1 MSKPLKIFLIVL
13 ISLLGIGSLISWY
26 AVSSINTGA
35 LTKFLS
41 STVKEATGRDLTIL
55 GPVSLTFFPSIGLK
69 AEQVNLSNAQ
79 WASDPQMLSLKQV
92 ELDIK
97 LLPLFAK
104 RVEISS
110 INAQGL
116 VLHLQSNKAGQDN
129 WDLSL
134 PSIAPSG
141 PTDSVNAKNSS
152 STNIVTSTATVANT
166 ATTDTSSG
174 ESNFVAITS
183 IHISD
188 AQISYQG
195 VGNSVQLITVPQI
208 LLEGSGSK
216 TTVLLDLQYENYK
229 LLLKGK
235 TSALRQ
241 AIIDWDQAPVN
252 MKLDFNLSLNGKAL
266 DINGQINKNPKK
278 LPQFDIKMSSKSFDL
293 IPLAAAAAVSASSN
307 MKKPVTPKKSEAK
320 YFFSDQPLPFDLI
333 PKANGKVSFNIA
345 ELNVPDQ
352 APFKNLQ
359 ASLLFK
365 DDILELSSM
374 SFDLGKGQAEAQGVI
389 SQFNSASPLVSMK
402 GMAKGFT
409 LEQIIASTDSN
420 AKVSGGNT
428 QLAFNLSGKGKSLHQ
443 MAASSNGALQISINN
458 ATLDSKLLNK
468 GGDFVIT
475 VLDAVNPMRK
485 KTNNTILECAVAYLP
500 LTNGMIPLKNS
511 VGVETDRL
519 DVALSGNV
527 NLNTEV
533 INIKIDPQEKSGITT
548 GIDLGGL
555 VQLVGTLQN
564 PQVGVSKEGVVN
576 SAVSI
581 GLGFLTGGISIAA
594 ENAKSLASK
603 RQSCSAALHSWAS
616 IYPGSN

>member
-1 MSKPLKIFLIVL
+1 MSKPLKIFLIIL
-13 ISLLGIGSLISWY
+13 ISILGIGGLISWY
-26 AVSSINTGA
+26 AVSSINTAA

-41 STVKEATGRDLTIL
+41 STVKESTGRDLTIA
-55 GPVSLTFFPSIGLK
+55 GPVSLTFFPSIGLR
-69 AEQVNLSNAQ
+69 AEQVSLSNAP
-79 WASDPQMLSLKQV
+79 WASNSQMLSLKQV

-104 RVEISS
+104 RVEIGS
-110 INAQGL
+110 ISVHGL

-129 WDLSL
+129 WDLSP
-134 PSIAPSG
+134 PSIAPID
-141 PTDSVNAKNSS
+141 PKDAVNVKNSG
-152 STNIVTSTATVANT
+152 STNPSPSATQ
-166 ATTDTSSG
+166 SSSD

-183 IHISD
+183 INISD
-188 AQISYQG
+188 ARISYQDAN
-195 VGNSVQLITVPQI
+195 NSVQLISVPQFSI
-208 LLEGSGSK
+208 EGSGSK
-216 TTVLLDLQYENYK
+216 TSVLLDLQYENYK
-229 LLLKGK
+229 LGLKGK

-241 AIIDWDQAPVN
+241 AIIDWDQSPVDL
-252 MKLDFNLSLNGKAL
+252 KLDFNLSLNGKAL
-266 DINGQINKNPKK
+266 DIEGQIHKNPNK
-278 LPQFDIKMSSKSFDL
+278 LPQFDIKVSSKSFDL
-293 IPLAAAAAVSASSN
+293 IPLAAATAASASTN
-307 MKKPVTPKKSEAK
+307 AKTPVAPKKSQGK

-333 PKANGKVSFNIA
+333 PEASGKVTLNIA

-365 DDILELSSM
+365 GDVLEVNGV
-374 SFDLGKGQAEAQGVI
+374 SFDLGKGQAQAQGVI
-389 SQFNSASPLVSMK
+389 SQFDSANPLVSMK
-402 GMAKGFT
+402 GMAQGFT
-409 LEQIIASTDSN
+409 LEQILASTDSN

-428 QLAFNLSGKGKSLHQ
+428 QIAFNLSGKGKSLHQ
-443 MAASSNGALQISINN
+443 LAASSNGSLQLSINN

-485 KTNNTILECAVAYLP
+485 KTNQSIVECAVAYLP
-500 LTNGMIPLKNS
+500 FTNGLISLKNS

-519 DVALSGNV
+519 DIALSGNI
-527 NLNTEV
+527 NLNTEAM
-533 INIKIDPQEKSGITT
+533 NIKIDPQEKSGITT

-594 ENAKSLASK
+594 ENAKSLTTK
-603 RQSCSAALHSWAS
+603 RQSCTAALHSWSS

>member
-1 MSKPLKIFLIVL
+1 MSKSLKIFLIIL
-13 ISLLGIGSLISWY
+13 ISILGIGGLISWY
-26 AVSSINTGA
+26 AVSSINTAA

-41 STVKEATGRDLTIL
+41 STVKESTGRDLSIA

-69 AEQVNLSNAQ
+69 AEQVSLSNAP
-79 WASDPQMLSLKQV
+79 WASDSQMLSLKKV

-104 RVEISS
+104 RVEIGS
-110 INAQGL
+110 ISVHGL

-129 WDLSL
+129 WDLSP
-134 PSIAPSG
+134 PSIAPID
-141 PTDSVNAKNSS
+141 PKDAVNVKNSG
-152 STNIVTSTATVANT
+152 STNPSPSATQ
-166 ATTDTSSG
+166 SSSD

-183 IHISD
+183 ITISD
-188 AQISYQG
+188 ARISYQDAN
-195 VGNSVQLITVPQI
+195 NSVQLISVPQFSI
-208 LLEGSGSK
+208 EGSGSK
-216 TTVLLDLQYENYK
+216 TSVLLDLQYENYK
-229 LLLKGK
+229 LGLKGK

-241 AIIDWDQAPVN
+241 AIIDWDQSPVDL
-252 MKLDFNLSLNGKAL
+252 KLDFNLSLNGKAL
-266 DINGQINKNPKK
+266 DIEGQIHKNPNK
-278 LPQFDIKMSSKSFDL
+278 LPQFDIKVGSKSFDL
-293 IPLAAAAAVSASSN
+293 IPLAAATAASASTN
-307 MKKPVTPKKSEAK
+307 AKTPVAPKKSQGK

-333 PKANGKVSFNIA
+333 PEASGKVTLNIA

-365 DDILELSSM
+365 GDVLEVNGV
-374 SFDLGKGQAEAQGVI
+374 SFDLGKGQAQAQGVI
-389 SQFNSASPLVSMK
+389 SQFDSANPLVSMK
-402 GMAKGFT
+402 GMAQGFT
-409 LEQIIASTDSN
+409 LEQILASTDSN

-428 QLAFNLSGKGKSLHQ
+428 QIAFNLSGKGKSLHQ
-443 MAASSNGALQISINN
+443 LAASSNGSLQLSINN

-485 KTNNTILECAVAYLP
+485 KTNQSIVECAVAYLP
-500 LTNGMIPLKNS
+500 FTNGLISLKNS

-519 DVALSGNV
+519 DIALSGNI
-527 NLNTEV
+527 NLNTEAM
-533 INIKIDPQEKSGITT
+533 NIKIDPQEKSGITT

-594 ENAKSLASK
+594 ENAKSLTTK
-603 RQSCSAALHSWAS
+603 RQSCTAALHSWSS

>member
-1 MSKPLKIFLIVL
+1 MSKPLKIFLIIL
-13 ISLLGIGSLISWY
+13 ISILGIGGLISWY
-26 AVSSINTGA
+26 AVSSINTAA

-41 STVKEATGRDLTIL
+41 STVKESTGRDLTIA
-55 GPVSLTFFPSIGLK
+55 GPVSLTFFPSIGLR
-69 AEQVNLSNAQ
+69 AEQVSLSNAP
-79 WASDPQMLSLKQV
+79 WASNSQMLSLKQV

-104 RVEISS
+104 RVEIGS
-110 INAQGL
+110 ISVHGL

-129 WDLSL
+129 WDLSP
-134 PSIAPSG
+134 PSIAPID
-141 PTDSVNAKNSS
+141 PKDAVNVKNSG
-152 STNIVTSTATVANT
+152 STNPSPSATQ
-166 ATTDTSSG
+166 SSSD

-183 IHISD
+183 INISD
-188 AQISYQG
+188 ARISYQDAN
-195 VGNSVQLITVPQI
+195 NSVQLISVPQFSI
-208 LLEGSGSK
+208 EGSGSK
-216 TTVLLDLQYENYK
+216 TSVLLDLQYENYK
-229 LLLKGK
+229 LGLKGK

-241 AIIDWDQAPVN
+241 AIIDWDQSPVDL
-252 MKLDFNLSLNGKAL
+252 KLDFNLSLNGKAL
-266 DINGQINKNPKK
+266 DIEGQIHKNPNK
-278 LPQFDIKMSSKSFDL
+278 LPQFDIKVSSKSFDL
-293 IPLAAAAAVSASSN
+293 IPLAAATAASASTN
-307 MKKPVTPKKSEAK
+307 AKTPVAPKKSQGK

-333 PKANGKVSFNIA
+333 PEASGKVTLNIA

-365 DDILELSSM
+365 GDVLEVNGV
-374 SFDLGKGQAEAQGVI
+374 SFDLGKGQAQAQGVI
-389 SQFNSASPLVSMK
+389 SQFDSANPLVSMK
-402 GMAKGFT
+402 GMAQGFT
-409 LEQIIASTDSN
+409 LEQILASTDSN

-428 QLAFNLSGKGKSLHQ
+428 QIAFNLSGKGKSLHQ
-443 MAASSNGALQISINN
+443 LAASSNGSMQLSINN

-485 KTNNTILECAVAYLP
+485 KTNQSIVECAVAYLP
-500 LTNGMIPLKNS
+500 FTNGLISLKNS

-519 DVALSGNV
+519 DIALSGNI
-527 NLNTEV
+527 NLNTEAM
-533 INIKIDPQEKSGITT
+533 NIKIDPQEKSGITT

-594 ENAKSLASK
+594 ENAKSLTTK
-603 RQSCSAALHSWAS
+603 RQSCTAALHSWSS

>member
-97 LLPLFAK
+97 LLPLFSK

-129 WDLSL
+129 WDLSP

-152 STNIVTSTATVANT
+152 STNTLTSTTTANT

-195 VGNSVQLITVPQI
+195 VGSSVQLITVPQI

-359 ASLLFK
+359 ASLMFK

-374 SFDLGKGQAEAQGVI
+374 SFDLGKGQAQAQGVI

-603 RQSCSAALHSWAS
+603 RQSCTAALHSWAS

>member
-1 MSKPLKIFLIVL
+1 MSKSLKIFLIIL
-13 ISLLGIGSLISWY
+13 ISILGIGGLISWY
-26 AVSSINTGA
+26 AVSSINTAA

-41 STVKEATGRDLTIL
+41 STVKESTGRDLTIA
-55 GPVSLTFFPSIGLK
+55 GPVSLTFFPSIGLR
-69 AEQVNLSNAQ
+69 AEQVSLSNAP
-79 WASDPQMLSLKQV
+79 WASNSQMLSLKQV

-104 RVEISS
+104 RVEIGS
-110 INAQGL
+110 ISVHGL

-129 WDLSL
+129 WDLSP
-134 PSIAPSG
+134 PSIAPID
-141 PTDSVNAKNSS
+141 PKDAVNVKNSG
-152 STNIVTSTATVANT
+152 STNPSPSATQ
-166 ATTDTSSG
+166 SSSD

-183 IHISD
+183 INISD
-188 AQISYQG
+188 ARISYQDAN
-195 VGNSVQLITVPQI
+195 NSVQLISVPQFSI
-208 LLEGSGSK
+208 EGSGSK
-216 TTVLLDLQYENYK
+216 TSVLLDLQYENYK
-229 LLLKGK
+229 LGLKGK

-241 AIIDWDQAPVN
+241 AIIDWDQSPVDL
-252 MKLDFNLSLNGKAL
+252 KLDFNLSLNGKAL
-266 DINGQINKNPKK
+266 DIEGQIHKNPNK
-278 LPQFDIKMSSKSFDL
+278 LPQFDIKVGSKSFDL
-293 IPLAAAAAVSASSN
+293 IPLAAATAASASTN
-307 MKKPVTPKKSEAK
+307 AKTPVAPKKSQGK

-333 PKANGKVSFNIA
+333 PEASGKVTLNIA

-365 DDILELSSM
+365 GDVLEVNGV
-374 SFDLGKGQAEAQGVI
+374 SFDLGKGQAQAQGVI
-389 SQFNSASPLVSMK
+389 SQFDSANPLVSMK
-402 GMAKGFT
+402 GMAQGFT
-409 LEQIIASTDSN
+409 LEQILASTDSN

-428 QLAFNLSGKGKSLHQ
+428 QIAFNLSGKGKSLHQ
-443 MAASSNGALQISINN
+443 LAASSNGSLQLSINN

-485 KTNNTILECAVAYLP
+485 KTNQSIVECAVAYLP
-500 LTNGMIPLKNS
+500 FTNGLISLKNS

-519 DVALSGNV
+519 DIALSGNI
-527 NLNTEV
+527 NLNTEAM
-533 INIKIDPQEKSGITT
+533 NIKIDPQEKSGITT

-594 ENAKSLASK
+594 ENAKSLTTK
-603 RQSCSAALHSWAS
+603 RQSCTAALHSWSS

>member
-1 MSKPLKIFLIVL
+1 MSKPLKIFLIIL
-13 ISLLGIGSLISWY
+13 ISILGIGGLISWY
-26 AVSSINTGA
+26 AVSSINTAA

-41 STVKEATGRDLTIL
+41 STVKESTGRDLTIA

-69 AEQVNLSNAQ
+69 AEQVSLSNAP
-79 WASDPQMLSLKQV
+79 WASDSQMLSLKQV

-104 RVEISS
+104 RVEIGS
-110 INAQGL
+110 ISVHGL

-129 WDLSL
+129 WDLSP
-134 PSIAPSG
+134 PSIAPID
-141 PTDSVNAKNSS
+141 PKDAVNVKNSG
-152 STNIVTSTATVANT
+152 STNPSPSATQ
-166 ATTDTSSG
+166 SSSD

-183 IHISD
+183 INISD
-188 AQISYQG
+188 ARISYQDAN
-195 VGNSVQLITVPQI
+195 NSVQLISVPQFSI
-208 LLEGSGSK
+208 EGSGSK
-216 TTVLLDLQYENYK
+216 TSVLLDLQYENYK
-229 LLLKGK
+229 LGLKGK

-241 AIIDWDQAPVN
+241 AIIDWDQSPVDL
-252 MKLDFNLSLNGKAL
+252 KLNFNLSLNGKAL
-266 DINGQINKNPKK
+266 DIEGQIHKNPNK
-278 LPQFDIKMSSKSFDL
+278 LPQFDIKVSSKSFDL
-293 IPLAAAAAVSASSN
+293 IPLAAATAASASTN
-307 MKKPVTPKKSEAK
+307 AKTPVAPKKSQGK

-333 PKANGKVSFNIA
+333 PEASGKVTLNIS

-359 ASLLFK
+359 ASLLLK
-365 DDILELSSM
+365 GDVLEVNGV
-374 SFDLGKGQAEAQGVI
+374 SFDLGKGQAQAQGVI
-389 SQFNSASPLVSMK
+389 SQFDSANPLVSMK
-402 GMAKGFT
+402 GMAQGFT
-409 LEQIIASTDSN
+409 LEQILASTDSN

-428 QLAFNLSGKGKSLHQ
+428 QIAFNLSGKGKSLHQ
-443 MAASSNGALQISINN
+443 LAASSNGSLQLSINN

-485 KTNNTILECAVAYLP
+485 KTNQSIVECAVAYLP
-500 LTNGMIPLKNS
+500 FTNGLISLKNS

-519 DVALSGNV
+519 DIALSGNV
-527 NLNTEV
+527 NLNTEAM
-533 INIKIDPQEKSGITT
+533 NIKIDPQEKSGITT

-594 ENAKSLASK
+594 ENAKSLTTK
-603 RQSCSAALHSWAS
+603 RQSCTAALHSWSS

>member
-1 MSKPLKIFLIVL
+1 MSKPLKIFLIIL
-13 ISLLGIGSLISWY
+13 ISILGIGGLISWY
-26 AVSSINTGA
+26 AVSSINTAA

-41 STVKEATGRDLTIL
+41 STVKESTGRDLTIA
-55 GPVSLTFFPSIGLK
+55 GPVSLTFFPSIGLR
-69 AEQVNLSNAQ
+69 AEQVSLSNAP
-79 WASDPQMLSLKQV
+79 WASNSQMLSLKQV

-104 RVEISS
+104 RVEIGS
-110 INAQGL
+110 ISVHGL

-129 WDLSL
+129 WDLSP
-134 PSIAPSG
+134 PSIAPID
-141 PTDSVNAKNSS
+141 PKDAVNVKNSG
-152 STNIVTSTATVANT
+152 STNPSPSATQ
-166 ATTDTSSG
+166 SSSD

-183 IHISD
+183 INISD
-188 AQISYQG
+188 ARISYQDAN
-195 VGNSVQLITVPQI
+195 NSVQLISVPQFSI
-208 LLEGSGSK
+208 EGSGSK
-216 TTVLLDLQYENYK
+216 TSVLLDLQYENYK
-229 LLLKGK
+229 LGLKGK

-241 AIIDWDQAPVN
+241 AIIDWDQSPVDL
-252 MKLDFNLSLNGKAL
+252 KLNFNLSLNGKAL
-266 DINGQINKNPKK
+266 DIEGQIHKNPNK
-278 LPQFDIKMSSKSFDL
+278 LPQFDIKVSSKSFDL
-293 IPLAAAAAVSASSN
+293 IPLAAATAASASTN
-307 MKKPVTPKKSEAK
+307 AKTPVAPKKSQGK

-333 PKANGKVSFNIA
+333 PEASGKVTLNIA

-365 DDILELSSM
+365 GDVLEVNGV
-374 SFDLGKGQAEAQGVI
+374 SFDLGKGQAQAQGVI
-389 SQFNSASPLVSMK
+389 SQFDSANPLVSMK
-402 GMAKGFT
+402 GMAQGFT
-409 LEQIIASTDSN
+409 LEQILASTDSN

-428 QLAFNLSGKGKSLHQ
+428 QIAFNLSGKGKSLHQ
-443 MAASSNGALQISINN
+443 LAASSNGSLQLSINN

-485 KTNNTILECAVAYLP
+485 KTNQSIVECAVAYLP
-500 LTNGMIPLKNS
+500 FTNGLISLKNS

-519 DVALSGNV
+519 DIALSGNI
-527 NLNTEV
+527 NLNTEAM
-533 INIKIDPQEKSGITT
+533 NIKIDPQEKSGITT

-594 ENAKSLASK
+594 ENAKSLTTK
-603 RQSCSAALHSWAS
+603 RQSCTAALHSWSS